1 MESLLRVMH
10 EFLLVQARTAKTSEA
25 EEGADLAGKEDRGA
39 TSLESIAEQAKV
51 KTRGLTATTDE
62 GRRESQGQSIS
73 DFYLQ
78 TG

>member
-62 GRRESQGQSIS
+62 GRHESQG
-73 DFYLQ
+73 
-78 TG
+78 